1 MTTQAK
7 QTKKLGTR
15 EAWKIAME
23 ASADPRSVNRV
34 LAGKSVRGPAAERIR
49 RALAAAGLALVLLMA
64 ADCASNAPDAPLTV
78 ANQQDA
84 QVQQTPDSGAPGAPP
99 DALVVV
105 PDAMPNYLLPVC
117 GPTDCGMKIDLL
129 AGTAA
134 DCGACPPDAG
144 STPDVLPT
152 MSDAKTPVVPDA
164 LALGPPDATPYVH
177 IIGIQPGKCDHVT
190 IVGRADRLGWTVTNT
205 SADDIKTFADAG
217 WPLTGIVLG
226 PSARVSWTTGPTP
239 TTSVDISA
247 SAMCS
252 YNTEKTECKVGQR
265 LDAGYPAGNIAAS
278 CDIFKI
284 LISPVPAGQTQLI
297 VDIVCDIGWG
307 LDGVLRDGTSETR
320 ILDMTHTN
328 AGCAP

>member
-1 MTTQAK
+1 MRKATRK
-7 QTKKLGTR
+7 QVAVKVDKNGPTMSHMQT
-15 EAWKIAME
+15 ACWVWM
-23 ASADPRSVNRV
+23 
-34 LAGKSVRGPAAERIR
+34 AGHIRGGYAV
-49 RALAAAGLALVLLMA
+49 AGLMLSLMVGA
-64 ADCASNAPDAPLTV
+64 CSLGDIVEAPAVPPATTSAV
-78 ANQQDA
+78 PSTQDA
-84 QVQQTPDSGAPGAPP
+84 GNAQAPDSGSAIASQA
-99 DALVVV
+99 DALAQI
-105 PDAMPNYLLPVC
+105 PDTTPNYLLPVC